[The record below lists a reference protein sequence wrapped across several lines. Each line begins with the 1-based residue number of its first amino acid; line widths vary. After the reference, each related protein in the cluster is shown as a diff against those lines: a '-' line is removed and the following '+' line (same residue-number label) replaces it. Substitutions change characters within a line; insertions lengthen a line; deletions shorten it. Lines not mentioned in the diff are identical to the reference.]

1 MLLDLVNIMTRK
13 KTRIY
18 GYHNTKIGYLCL
30 APFLILFFLFTILPV
45 LASIVLSFTDYDMLR
60 MPKFVGFSNYTYLFL
75 EDDIFIIALKNTF
88 TFALISG
95 PLSYIMSFLFAWLI
109 CQTGKLRNFFSLAFY
124 APSICSGI
132 AMSTVWLYFFS
143 SDSYGF
149 INNTLMSIGI
159 ISSPIQ
165 WTLDTNY
172 ILGVVIFISVWMGM
186 GTSFLTFIA
195 GFQGLSEELSE
206 AAKIDGIRNSTQELV
221 YIILPQMKP
230 QLLFGAINSIVAAF
244 GVFEIAVAVGG
255 FPSPDYAAHTLVGHL
270 YDFAFTRFEMGYAS
284 CVAVIL
290 FAITY
295 SMGKIVRKVLAS
307 D

>member
-1 MLLDLVNIMTRK
+1 MARK
-13 KTRIY
+13 KFETY
-18 GYHNTKIGYLCL
+18 GYHNTKVGYLCL
-30 APFLILFFLFTILPV
+30 APYLILFFLFTILPV
-45 LASIVLSFTDYDMLR
+45 LASIVLSFTDYDMLST
-60 MPKFVGFSNYTYLFL
+60 PSFVGFSNYTYLFL
-75 EDDIFIIALKNTF
+75 EDDIFITALKNTF

-95 PLSYIMSFLFAWLI
+95 PVTYIMSFLFAWLI
-109 CQTGKLRNFFSLAFY
+109 CRTGKLRNFFSLAFY
-124 APSICSGI
+124 APSICSGV

-143 SDSYGF
+143 SDAYGF
-149 INNTLMSIGI
+149 INNVLMNIGI

-165 WTLDTNY
+165 WTLDTKY
-172 ILGVVIFISVWMGM
+172 VLGVVIFISIWMGM

-206 AAKIDGIRNSTQELV
+206 AAKIDGIRFATQELI

-244 GVFEIAVAVGG
+244 GVFDIAISVGG
-255 FPSPDYAAHTLVGHL
+255 FPSVDYCAHTLVAHL

-295 SMGKIVRKVLAS
+295 FAGKIVRKVLAS

>member
-1 MLLDLVNIMTRK
+1 MARK
-13 KTRIY
+13 KTIAH
-18 GYHNTKIGYLCL
+18 GYSNTKVGYLCL
-30 APFLILFFLFTILPV
+30 APYLVLFFLFTILPV
-45 LASIVLSFTDYDMLR
+45 LASVVLSFTDYDMLNT
-60 MPKFVGFSNYTYLFL
+60 PKFVGFENYTFLFL
-75 EDDIFIIALKNTF
+75 EDDIFLTALKNTF
-88 TFALISG
+88 TFACISG
-95 PLSYIMSFLFAWLI
+95 PATYIMSFLFAWLI
-109 CQTGKLRNFFSLAFY
+109 CRMGKLRNFFSLAFY
-124 APSICSGI
+124 APSICSGV

-149 INNTLMSIGI
+149 INNVLMSIGI
-159 ISSPIQ
+159 TSSPIR
-165 WTLDTNY
+165 WTLDTKY
-172 ILGVVIFISVWMGM
+172 VLGVVIFISIWMGM

-206 AAKIDGIRNSTQELV
+206 AARIDGIRFATQELV

-244 GVFEIAVAVGG
+244 GVFDIAVSVGG
-255 FPSPDYAAHTLVGHL
+255 FPSVDYCAHTLVAHL

-290 FAITY
+290 FAITFFT
-295 SMGKIVRKVLAS
+295 GKIIRRVLAS